1 MKARITQAIEM
12 RDAIASPEM
21 ATETSRFLLDIL
33 QDFVDNQ
40 PIGETG
46 SCETVADPE
55 VAVSVI
61 ELLHDCVNAGGDLS
75 SGVSMIAKV
84 HHLDRKESTKS
95 NSELYLQYRACALL
109 DAALSHIIRIPDVS
123 GWSTWKHAR

>member
-33 QDFVDNQ
+33 QDLVDNQ

-75 SGVSMIAKV
+75 SRNRKSSSAIRCSRCGQLSDKGISIRRFPTVRRHKRSGSNTSLQTV
-84 HHLDRKESTKS
+84 HID
-95 NSELYLQYRACALL
+95 
-109 DAALSHIIRIPDVS
+109 
-123 GWSTWKHAR
+123 